1 MSIGAFNVIED
12 DVIIGDNT
20 SLGNHNTI
28 SSGTKI
34 GSNCKIFHNNSIGEA
49 PQDMKYDGEKT
60 TAIIGNNVT
69 VREFVTI
76 NRGTAA
82 LGETRIGNN
91 VLLMACTHVAHD
103 CIVGNNTIMANLAT
117 LGGHV
122 EIGQWANIGGGV
134 VVHQFVKIGEQSLI
148 GGGFCAKQDIPPYI
162 ITAGHP
168 LRFIGINR
176 IGLERRGYSREARL
190 LIKKA
195 YREYFISKK
204 NRSEALDIIKNN
216 FQQSEEIE
224 KIINFIESSSRGII

>member
-20 SLGNHNTI
+20 SLGNYNTI
-28 SSGTKI
+28 STGTTI
-34 GSNCKIFHNNSIGEA
+34 GANCKIFHNNSIGSE

-60 TAIIGNNVT
+60 TAIIGDNVT
-69 VREFVTI
+69 IREFVTI

-103 CIVGNNTIMANLAT
+103 CIVGKNTIMANLAT

-162 ITAGHP
+162 IAAGHP

-224 KIINFIESSSRGII
+224 KIINFIKSSSRGII